1 MNEKHYHLHK
11 EWILTSTDQEKTLAQ
26 KHNDIL
32 ERYNKSSKELPEI
45 PFGSK
50 VLIHEPSNRGIYQ
63 WERSGTVTEL
73 LPNRQY
79 KIMCNRSGKI
89 IIRNRLFIKLADNQI
104 RSPIISPKHQILSQQ
119 NQQLTNPP
127 EQNDTPLLDP
137 ELPHTPQPEN
147 IEITQPITNVQKILH
162 ALKCLYD
169 LYNLKERFFKT
180 LCIFYKLD
188 RCS

>member
-1 MNEKHYHLHK
+1 MNEKYYHLHK
-11 EWILTSTDQEKTLAQ
+11 EWILTSTDQEKALAQ

-45 PFGSK
+45 PLGSK

-63 WERSGTVTEL
+63 WKRSGTVTEL

-89 IIRNRLFIKLADNQI
+89 IIRNRPFIKLADNQI
-104 RSPIISPKHQILSQQ
+104 RSPIISPKHEILSQQ

-162 ALKCLYD
+162 ALKCLAD
-169 LYNLKERFFKT
+169 FNKSGLNE
-180 LCIFYKLD
+180 
-188 RCS
+188 